1 MMITLV
7 CHRRRLGLH
16 HQLLGVTVEVGAR
29 LALLPLHAA
38 VKQPGHH
45 QDRRGQ
51 GDPGAIMLYVL
62 HIFFPYIFIGAGRGS
77 SRGLLGNTKG
87 EKEEERVMYLRISDT
102 PLL

>member
-51 GDPGAIMLYVL
+51 GDPGAIMQYFLQ
-62 HIFFPYIFIGAGRGS
+62 IFLVSTF
-77 SRGLLGNTKG
+77 
-87 EKEEERVMYLRISDT
+87 M
-102 PLL
+102 